1 MPVAAHS
8 PRLAFI
14 GMDAA
19 TRSTLQELRPLIMRV
34 LPGILDEFYAHI
46 GTYPEVARLFLNQAA
61 MRHAKDMQI
70 KHWDLI
76 AQAQF
81 DDVYFTSVTR
91 VGQTHHRFGLEPQW
105 YIGGYNFILAALLR
119 MIALED
125 EVGWFGRT
133 NHARRTTKAN
143 QTAAITKAAL
153 LDMELAL
160 AAYIDTGIRAKQE
173 LLDTL
178 LNASFRRAIET
189 VSTVSEQFEGTAGS
203 LVQTATSTIGLA
215 DTVANAFEQVASG
228 VQTIALASDRLAVS
242 STDIAQQVKKS
253 NSIAALAVRQAEK
266 SNASISTLSKSATQI
281 GSAVTLISAIAKQTN
296 MLALNAAIEAA
307 RAGAAGRGFAVVA
320 QEVKALAH
328 ETAEATEEIGR
339 QITQI
344 EAATRDSI
352 AEINEIFATIRRASE
367 ISTAIAATLEHQDLS
382 TQEIASSVKNIA
394 QGTSEVAI
402 NLGGVTAEAMNTG
415 AVSDQLLTS
424 ARALAGESQRLK
436 NEVESFLATARV
448 A

>member
-1 MPVAAHS
+1 MSIASHS
-8 PRLAFI
+8 SQLAFI
-14 GMDAA
+14 GMDAE
-19 TRSTLQELRPLIMRV
+19 TRSTLQELRPLITRV
-34 LPGILDEFYAHI
+34 LPAILDEFYVHI

-81 DDVYFTSVTR
+81 DEVYTASVTR
-91 VGQTHHRFGLEPQW
+91 VGQMHYRHGLEPQW
-105 YIGGYNFILAALLR
+105 YIGGYNYLLSALLR
-119 MIALED
+119 MIVLEGD
-125 EVGWFGRT
+125 SGWFGRAT
-133 NHARRTTKAN
+133 DARRTKKAN

-160 AAYIDTGIRAKQE
+160 AVYINTGMRAKQE
-173 LLDTL
+173 LFDKL
-178 LNASFRRAIET
+178 LNASFRRTIET
-189 VSTVSEQFEGTAGS
+189 VSTVSAQFEGTADC
-203 LVQTATSTIGLA
+203 LVQTAGSTIGLA
-215 DTVANAFEQVASG
+215 DTLANAFEQVASS
-228 VQTIALASDRLAVS
+228 VQTIALASDRLAGS
-242 STDIAQQVKKS
+242 STEIAQQVKIS
-253 NSIAALAVRQAEK
+253 NTIAALAVQQAEK
-266 SNASISTLSKSATQI
+266 SNASISTLSTSARQI
-281 GSAVTLISAIAKQTN
+281 GSAAKLISAIAAQTN
-296 MLALNAAIEAA
+296 LLALNATIEAA

-320 QEVKALAH
+320 QEVKALANK
-328 ETAEATEEIGR
+328 AAQAAEEIGM

-344 EAATRDSI
+344 EAATRDSVADI
-352 AEINEIFATIRRASE
+352 IEIFATIRRASE
-367 ISTAIAATLEHQDLS
+367 ISTTIAATLEQQDLS
-382 TQEIASSVKNIA
+382 TQEIAGSVKNIA

-415 AVSDQLLTS
+415 AASDQLLTS